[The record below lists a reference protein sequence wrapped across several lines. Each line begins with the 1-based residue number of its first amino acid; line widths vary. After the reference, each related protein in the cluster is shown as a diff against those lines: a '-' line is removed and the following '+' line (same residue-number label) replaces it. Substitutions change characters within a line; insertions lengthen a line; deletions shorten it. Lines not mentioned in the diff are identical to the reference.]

1 MRTLEVSGSP
11 YQRGM
16 QHGQAFAREIKE
28 FAASRKVL
36 LKAYL
41 TGWTEQDI
49 EELAQEQIDV
59 LQEYRPEF
67 EEFCGIA
74 DGADIP
80 QEDLMILNNYTDMR
94 NFTKTDEGCSSLYY
108 KKNEHV
114 VFGQTWDM
122 SPEARPYILHL
133 KIKDVSDYH
142 IFTVVGCLALC
153 GVASHGV
160 GVFMNDLKTT
170 ETGRGLMWPALI
182 RCLLKQPSA
191 EAANRFIKINLPAS
205 AHHYLICDSKQC
217 FSVEATGQRTDV
229 VNSVNGDGVA
239 FHTNHFIGKLGET
252 GVDVQLGST
261 THVRYEKIKEY
272 FQKTDKL
279 NFKEIAKGLF
289 GTAIASG
296 GVCMFPTTPGGAI
309 TCGGM
314 LYESNKKTG
323 EVFEG
328 DYNDKST
335 LSFGF

>member
-16 QHGQAFAREIKE
+16 QHGKAFAKDIRD

-36 LKAYL
+36 LKGYL
-41 TGWTEQDI
+41 PCWSDQDI
-49 EELAQEQIDV
+49 YELAQEQIDV

-74 DGADIP
+74 DGADLP

-94 NFTKTDEGCSSLYY
+94 NFTKTDEGCSSIYY
-108 KKNEHV
+108 KKHGQV
-114 VFGQTWDM
+114 VYGQTWDM
-122 SPEARPYILHL
+122 TPEARPYILHL
-133 KIKDVSDYH
+133 KVKDVSDYH

-170 ETGRGLMWPALI
+170 ETSRGLMWPALI
-182 RCLLKQPSA
+182 RCLLKQRTA
-191 EAANRFIKINLPAS
+191 EDANRFIKVNLPAS
-205 AHHYLICDSKQC
+205 AHHYLICDNHQC
-217 FSVEATGQRTDV
+217 FSVETTGQRTDV
-229 VNSVNGDGVA
+229 VSAVIGDGVA
-239 FHTNHFIGKLGET
+239 FHTNHFVGKLGET

-261 THVRYEKIKEY
+261 TFKRYDILKEY
-272 FQKTDKL
+272 FQKNEKL
-279 NFKEIAKGLF
+279 NFQEVAKGLF

-296 GVCMFPTTPGGAI
+296 GVCIYPTTPGAAT

-314 LYESNKKTG
+314 LFDGNKKTG
-323 EVFEG
+323 EVFEA
-328 DYNDKST
+328 DYNDKSRT
-335 LSFGF
+335 QFGF